1 MNQINMFL
9 ELIRYFLTTEKV
21 DNKEVLRKKY
31 CGFNDTYKKYFG
43 ITWNTLEQLEI
54 LVDDKLNP
62 KYLNVYNWK
71 DEEKDK
77 NIDFIIDSTIDIIKK
92 YSVENNKCLEYF
104 EFNDFDKEGTT
115 LDADDLDL
123 KNNLIKYPMQ
133 MKNSIINIFDRV
145 INPENEY

>member
-1 MNQINMFL
+1 MNMFL

-43 ITWNTLEQLEI
+43 ITWNTLEQLEN
-54 LVDDKLNP
+54 LVEDKLNP
-62 KYLNVYNWK
+62 KYTNVYNWK

-104 EFNDFDKEGTT
+104 KFNNCEYVLVDVFAYNENAINFYNKKGYHPRMYTD
-115 LDADDLDL
+115 
-123 KNNLIKYPMQ
+123 IK
-133 MKNSIINIFDRV
+133 KL
-145 INPENEY
+145 